1 MAIHIGRRYCITLLG
16 GAAAWPLA
24 ARAQQQAMPV
34 IGCVTSAYD
43 STHLVAAFQQGLKQT
58 GLVDGQNVAVEYRW
72 AEGQE
77 DRLPELAADLVRRR
91 VAVIV
96 GHSTAARAA
105 KAASSTT
112 PIIFVVGTD
121 PVRTGLVANLNRPGG
136 NVTGVTFTQVDV
148 TAKRLG
154 QLHEL
159 VPAAQLIGVLV
170 DSTLPEHDV
179 ELRDAEAAAKSIGL
193 RVIGV
198 KAGRPSDFNPAFATL
213 VQAGVGALLVG
224 GGAFFTSQRHR
235 LAVLS
240 ARHVIPSS
248 YSEREFAV
256 AGGLMSYGPS
266 QADAYRRAGVYAGR
280 ILKGEKAGDLPVE
293 QPTKFE
299 LVINL
304 GTATMLGI
312 TVPNAMQLL
321 ADEVIE

>member
-1 MAIHIGRRYCITLLG
+1 MRSRPVSDRMHFRQWKRREFITLLGG
-16 GAAAWPLA
+16 GAAAWPLSV
-24 ARAQQQAMPV
+24 RAQQSTIPV
-34 IGCVTSAYD
+34 IGFLRVTSAYD
-43 STHLVAAFQQGLKQT
+43 STHLVAAFQQGLKQA
-58 GLVDGQNVAVEYRW
+58 GLIDGQNVAMEYRW

-91 VAVIV
+91 VAIIV

-112 PIIFVVGTD
+112 PIVFAAASD

-136 NVTGVTFTQVDV
+136 NVTGVTFTTVDV

-159 VPAAQLIGVLV
+159 VPGAQLIGVLV

-179 ELRDAEAAAKSIGL
+179 ELRDTEAAAKSLGL

-198 KAGRPSDFNPAFATL
+198 KAGRPSDFYPAFATFG
-213 VQAGVGALLVG
+213 QAGVGALLAG
-224 GGAFFTSQRHR
+224 GGPFFTSQRHR
-235 LAVLS
+235 LAMLC
-240 ARHVIPSS
+240 ARHAIPSS
-248 YSEREFAV
+248 FSEREYAV

-280 ILKGEKAGDLPVE
+280 ILKGE
-293 QPTKFE
+293 
-299 LVINL
+299 
-304 GTATMLGI
+304 
-312 TVPNAMQLL
+312 
-321 ADEVIE
+321 